1 MSNYVRRLTTR
12 APLNLTMPQIP
23 TVKAPLWRRFAA
35 LLYDSLVLLALSFA
49 YGALVTLLGT
59 LLAPEAQRNYSP
71 MFDAPWVFI
80 GLIAVLAGFYLYFWR
95 RAGQTIGMK
104 TWRLKLVGQAPGKLR
119 YSQLFVRIAIA
130 VPGLAL
136 FGLGY
141 FYRWF
146 DARGDCL
153 HDRLSATSVILLPKK
168 H

>member
-1 MSNYVRRLTTR
+1 
-12 APLNLTMPQIP
+12 MPDASPSELPQSPAI
-23 TVKAPLWRRFAA
+23 KAPLWRRFAA

-49 YGALVTLLGT
+49 YGALVTLFGT
-59 LLAPEAQRNYSP
+59 LLAPEAPHDYSP
-71 MFDAPWVFI
+71 MFDSHWVFI
-80 GLIAVLAGFYLYFWR
+80 GWIAVLMGFYLYFWR

-104 TWRLKLVGQAPGKLR
+104 TWRLKLVGQAPGRLR
-119 YSQLFVRIAIA
+119 YGQLFVRIAIA

-136 FGLGY
+136 LGLGY

-168 H
+168 R